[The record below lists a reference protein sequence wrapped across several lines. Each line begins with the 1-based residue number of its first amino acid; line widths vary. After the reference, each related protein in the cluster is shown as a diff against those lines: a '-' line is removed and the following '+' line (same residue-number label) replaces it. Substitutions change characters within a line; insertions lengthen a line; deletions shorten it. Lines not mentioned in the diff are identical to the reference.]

1 MSATGR
7 PGYHPSVLL
16 KLYIDGYLNRVQS
29 SRRAFKR
36 IAAGESVR
44 QITADKKVGLSERGF
59 YKMMQVGDEALVQRY
74 AHAREVQANRM
85 PP

>member
-1 MSATGR
+1 MTRIARNIPTSLFTGSLFS
-7 PGYHPSVLL
+7 GA
-16 KLYIDGYLNRVQS
+16 
-29 SRRAFKR
+29 RAKR

-44 QITADKKVGLSERGF
+44 QITTDKKVGLSERGF

-74 AHAREVQANRM
+74 AHAREIQADRM